1 MIFDALTI
9 DSQQR
14 FPSGQQSDGV
24 VEHLQRLLIRPIAE
38 FLERPGKRIRAQL
51 VSLGFELA
59 NNPSANTTS
68 LPFLCDFVEKLH
80 AGSLIID
87 DIQDQAESRRGCQS
101 LHVKFGVPVSIN
113 MGNWL
118 YFSGL
123 EQLSQIP
130 LPYDRR
136 FEVLERA
143 IAVTR
148 QCHEGQALDLALTI
162 DSLPQVDVPAVVA
175 TITAWKTESLTELAA
190 WLGAYVAGGDLALC
204 RCIGEFG
211 RRLGSVL
218 QIQND
223 FTELQQAANQTR
235 VSQDFAN
242 RRVTWPWA
250 WAASRL
256 PSVDYQS
263 LVRSL
268 WSDEIDS
275 QSALAQRLL
284 DQTSKIARSEIK
296 ERLSAAALQIDA
308 CSVSPQQRHQMA
320 QLLSNLELRY
330 A

>member
-1 MIFDALTI
+1 VNH
-9 DSQQR
+9 SE
-14 FPSGQQSDGV
+14 GV

-51 VSLGFELA
+51 VGLGFELA
-59 NNPSANTTS
+59 NNPAANATGMS
-68 LPFLCDFVEKLH
+68 CLCDFIEKLH

-87 DIQDQAESRRGCQS
+87 DIQDQAQSRRGRQS

-123 EQLSQIP
+123 EHLAQIP
-130 LPYDRR
+130 LPQDKRC
-136 FEVLERA
+136 EVLERA

-162 DSLPQVDVPAVVA
+162 DSLPQVDVPEVVA
-175 TITAWKTESLTELAA
+175 TITAWKTESLTGLAA
-190 WLGAYVAGGDLALC
+190 WLGAYVAGGDLERC
-204 RCIGEFG
+204 RGIGEFG

-223 FTELQQAANQTR
+223 FTELQQVAKQTR

-256 PSVDYQS
+256 PDDDYQT
-263 LVRSL
+263 LLRSL
-268 WSDEIDS
+268 WSDEIES
-275 QSALAQRLL
+275 QSGLAQRLL
-284 DQTSKIARSEIK
+284 DQTSQMARTEIK

-308 CSVSPQQRHQMA
+308 WSVSPQQRHQMA